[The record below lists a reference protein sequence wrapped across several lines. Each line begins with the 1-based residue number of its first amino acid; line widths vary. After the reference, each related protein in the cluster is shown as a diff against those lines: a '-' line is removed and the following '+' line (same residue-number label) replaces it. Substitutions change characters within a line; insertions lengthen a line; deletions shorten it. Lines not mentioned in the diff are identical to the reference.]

1 MGIKRISGDVAAGTK
16 QCMVANSRVQEE
28 DENLRKRSQTSNDE
42 EVILN
47 YLRSNIT
54 QPCSPLELP
63 RKEIVTVR
71 HAVGVF

>member
-1 MGIKRISGDVAAGTK
+1 MGRKSISGEVAAATI

-63 RKEIVTVR
+63 RKETVTVT
-71 HAVGVF
+71 HAVDVF